1 MARIEGLQLREMND
15 KQRKVADEIIRGPR
29 KRLGELMALW
39 LHSPDL
45 AEPVQEVGSYFR
57 LQPGFPRAVVEMIIL
72 VTARHWNCEYE
83 WVAHESVAR
92 TEGLD
97 AAIIEAIRADT
108 RPSFG
113 DAKYASVYDFTTSM
127 LKTHNA
133 SDAVV
138 AALKDSY
145 GPRGIVDAS
154 ILIGHY
160 IHGAILVHA
169 AGLERPSGTL
179 APFPRDK

>member
-1 MARIEGLQLREMND
+1 MERIAGLQLHEMNE
-15 KQRKVADEIIRGPR
+15 KQRKVADAIISGPR
-29 KRLGELMALW
+29 GRLGELMALW

-72 VTARHWNCEYE
+72 ITARHWGCEYE
-83 WVAHESVAR
+83 WVAHEPIAR
-92 TEGLD
+92 KEGLD
-97 AAIIEAIRADT
+97 DAIIEGIRARQ
-108 RPSFG
+108 RPAFR
-113 DAKYASVYDFTTSM
+113 DPKYAAVYDFATAM
-127 LKTHNA
+127 LATHNA

-138 AALKDSY
+138 AALEESY
-145 GPRGIVDAS
+145 GARGVVDAS

-169 AGLERPSGTL
+169 AGLERPAGTP
-179 APFPRDK
+179 APFPSER